1 MVASDINYI
10 CALVLSVNSKRLNTA
25 RMDAYIAYIWVF
37 IDVLKHKLQSA
48 ARAVNMRL
56 RERGD
61 SSNINSDG
69 QKVQVVLVSVNT
81 AVL

>member
-1 MVASDINYI
+1 MVVIDINYI
-10 CALVLSVNSKRLNTA
+10 CALVLSVNSERLNIA

-37 IDVLKHKLQSA
+37 IHVLKHKLQSA

-61 SSNINSDG
+61 SSNINGDRK
-69 QKVQVVLVSVNT
+69 KVQVVLVSVNT